1 MPLKLFLT
9 FDILGQY
16 QTQFE
21 AKDNRTNTKQT
32 KQRWHKRQ
40 DKMDKAKTILL
51 DILGQCWKQHNA
63 KDNRVNLQ
71 EENKNDKQD

>member
-16 QTQFE
+16 QTQFK

-51 DILGQCWKQHNA
+51 DILGQCWTQHNA